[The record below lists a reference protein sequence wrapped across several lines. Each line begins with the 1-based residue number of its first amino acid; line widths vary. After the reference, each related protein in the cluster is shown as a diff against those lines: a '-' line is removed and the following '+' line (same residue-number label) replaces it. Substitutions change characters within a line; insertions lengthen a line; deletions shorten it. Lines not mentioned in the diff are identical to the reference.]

1 MGPTMIAKMYV
12 VIRKDL
18 AGVHHLHCPTTY
30 ADSSGEASQNDI
42 MIYIYIYVCI
52 SYWKVEI
59 FSQRC

>member
-1 MGPTMIAKMYV
+1 MIAKMYV

-42 MIYIYIYVCI
+42 I
-52 SYWKVEI
+52 
-59 FSQRC
+59 